1 MMDCGALPFFCAP
14 VGGAVA
20 RWRLLRVV
28 VHGGFW
34 QLCPFGKWGWG
45 GWLWPVGHSH
55 PPRPR
60 RVPPPGVRGG
70 GGVGLG
76 GGVAGDVADAAP
88 EPEGEGFSGEDV
100 FRVSLRDD
108 GAGRK
113 PVAAF
118 QLGGCPFGDGRGLAY
133 QVLAEFLKSLR
144 VVEEVGGHLGGK
156 VDK

>member
-1 MMDCGALPFFCAP
+1 MGVGW
-14 VGGAVA
+14 VGGYG
-20 RWRLLRVV
+20 LLVIAPP
-28 VHGGFW
+28 HPAPAG
-34 QLCPFGKWGWG
+34 CPRCAGW
-45 GWLWPVGHSH
+45 
-55 PPRPR
+55 
-60 RVPPPGVRGG
+60 
-70 GGVGLG
+70 GVGLG

-118 QLGGCPFGDGRGLAY
+118 QLGGCLLGDGRGLAH

-144 VVEEVGGHLGGK
+144 VIEEVGGHLGGK